1 MAEQNVSGVVAEAG
15 TPQESGAESAAVPS
29 SAAATAV
36 AEIAAPPAH
45 HQWFVIHTY
54 SGFENKV
61 KQSIEQRVAALALGE
76 VVSQVMIPTETVV
89 ELKKGKRREA
99 SQKFFPGYVLVQM
112 EMSDETWHLVR
123 NTPKVTGFVGGSSKA
138 PVPLTQ
144 EEVDSILHHT
154 AESKEKPKPRY
165 VYERGEQVKITDGPF
180 KEFTGLVEDINLE
193 RSTLRVLVT
202 IFGRPTPVELE
213 FVQVQKL

>member
-1 MAEQNVSGVVAEAG
+1 MDEPTVNELDSPEQAG
-15 TPQESGAESAAVPS
+15 AAQ
-29 SAAATAV
+29 AAD
-36 AEIAAPPAH
+36 APH
-45 HQWFVIHTY
+45 MDWFIVHTY
-54 SGFENKV
+54 SGFED
-61 KQSIEQRVAALALGE
+61 RVVTELQNRIKALGME
-76 VVSQVMIPTETVV
+76 VHFGEIRVPKETVV
-89 ELKKGKRREA
+89 EMKGGKRRNVER
-99 SQKFFPGYVLVQM
+99 KFFPGYVLVQM

-180 KEFTGLVEDINLE
+180 KEFTGTVEDINLE

>member
-1 MAEQNVSGVVAEAG
+1 M
-15 TPQESGAESAAVPS
+15 
-29 SAAATAV
+29 TAPGMIV
-36 AEIAAPPAH
+36 GK
-45 HQWFVIHTY
+45 QWFIVHTY
-54 SGFENKV
+54 SGFEGKV
-61 KQSIEQRVAALALGE
+61 RESLRQRVDALGMGDVIE
-76 VVSQVMIPTETVV
+76 DILIPTEEVV
-89 ELKKGKRREA
+89 EVKDGKKTRSTR
-99 SQKFFPGYVLVQM
+99 KFFPGYVLVQM

-144 EEVDSILHHT
+144 DEVESILHHT
-154 AESKEKPKPRY
+154 AETKEKPKPRY
-165 VYERGEQVKITDGPF
+165 VYERGEQVKIVDGPF
-180 KEFTGLVEDINLE
+180 KEFTGTVEDINLE

>member
-1 MAEQNVSGVVAEAG
+1 MNDTPHDDLASEA
-15 TPQESGAESAAVPS
+15 SATSAPEP
-29 SAAATAV
+29 AAAMDWYIV
-36 AEIAAPPAH
+36 
-45 HQWFVIHTY
+45 HTY
-54 SGFENKV
+54 SGFED
-61 KQSIEQRVAALALGE
+61 RVVQELTNRIKALGME
-76 VVSQVMIPTETVV
+76 THFGEIRVPKETVV
-89 ELKKGKRREA
+89 EMKSGKRRNVER
-99 SQKFFPGYVLVQM
+99 KFFPGYVLVQM

-144 EEVDSILHHT
+144 EEVDAILHHS
-154 AESKEKPKPRY
+154 AESREKPKPRY
-165 VYERGEQVKITDGPF
+165 GYERGEQVKITDGPF
-180 KEFTGLVEDINLE
+180 KEFTGTVDEINLE

>member
-1 MAEQNVSGVVAEAG
+1 MD
-15 TPQESGAESAAVPS
+15 
-29 SAAATAV
+29 
-36 AEIAAPPAH
+36 
-45 HQWFVIHTY
+45 WFIVHTY
-54 SGFENKV
+54 SGFED
-61 KQSIEQRVAALALGE
+61 RVVTELQNRIKALGME
-76 VVSQVMIPTETVV
+76 VHFGEIRVPKETVV
-89 ELKKGKRREA
+89 EMKAGKRRNVER
-99 SQKFFPGYVLVQM
+99 KFFPGYVLVQM

-144 EEVDSILHHT
+144 DEVDSILHHT

-180 KEFTGLVEDINLE
+180 KEFTGTVEDINLE
-193 RSTLRVLVT
+193 RSTLRILVT

>member
-1 MAEQNVSGVVAEAG
+1 M
-15 TPQESGAESAAVPS
+15 TK
-29 SAAATAV
+29 
-36 AEIAAPPAH
+36 
-45 HQWFVIHTY
+45 QWYIIHAY
-54 SGFENKV
+54 SGFEERV
-61 KQSIEQRVAALALGE
+61 KKTLEQRIEAMGMQEFFGE
-76 VVSQVMIPTETVV
+76 VRIPTETVIEV
-89 ELKKGKRREA
+89 RNGKKREV
-99 SQKFFPGYVLVQM
+99 QRKFFPGYVLVQM

-144 EEVDSILHHT
+144 DEVDSILHHT

-180 KEFTGLVEDINLE
+180 KEFTGTVEDINLE

>member
-1 MAEQNVSGVVAEAG
+1 M
-15 TPQESGAESAAVPS
+15 
-29 SAAATAV
+29 ATATGQKRWYIV
-36 AEIAAPPAH
+36 
-45 HQWFVIHTY
+45 HTY
-54 SGFENKV
+54 SGFED
-61 KQSIEQRVAALALGE
+61 RVVQELTNRIKALGME
-76 VVSQVMIPTETVV
+76 PHFGEIRVPKETVV
-89 ELKKGKRREA
+89 EMKSGKRRNVER
-99 SQKFFPGYVLVQM
+99 KFFPGYVLVQM

-138 PVPLTQ
+138 PVPLTP
-144 EEVDSILHHT
+144 EEVESILHHS
-154 AESKEKPKPRY
+154 AETKEKPKPRY

-180 KEFTGLVEDINLE
+180 KEFTGTVEDLNLE

>member
-1 MAEQNVSGVVAEAG
+1 MNDTTAPDQPTADA
-15 TPQESGAESAAVPS
+15 SGA
-29 SAAATAV
+29 
-36 AEIAAPPAH
+36 AAPPMD
-45 HQWFVIHTY
+45 WYIVHTY
-54 SGFENKV
+54 SGFED
-61 KQSIEQRVAALALGE
+61 RVVQELTNRIKALGME
-76 VVSQVMIPTETVV
+76 VHFGEIRVPKETVV
-89 ELKKGKRREA
+89 EMKAGKRRNVER
-99 SQKFFPGYVLVQM
+99 KFFPGYVLVQM

-138 PVPLTQ
+138 PVPLTR
-144 EEVDSILHHT
+144 EEVDAILHHT

-165 VYERGEQVKITDGPF
+165 VYERGEQVKIIDGPF
-180 KEFTGLVEDINLE
+180 KVFTGSVEDINLE